1 MTTAT
6 TGTQAKILERV
17 SAAEEQ
23 LQQLIHGVR
32 LLEGGGE
39 LNLVL
44 PELHD
49 KATGRIDARKL
60 AAYMGVPLKRLA
72 DGLGLN
78 YKAIHQNP
86 SAGSSQA
93 ALKPV
98 KRGMEILH
106 QFFRTP
112 ATVRAWLNTAHP
124 DLEGHTALEMI
135 LAGNPKAVLR
145 ILENAVAG
153 VPV

>member
-1 MTTAT
+1 MRRV
-6 TGTQAKILERV
+6 LE
-17 SAAEEQ
+17 
-23 LQQLIHGVR
+23 GVR
-32 LLEGGGE
+32 LLYGGGG
-39 LNLVL
+39 LKLVL

-49 KATGRIDARKL
+49 KATGRIDGRKL

-72 DGLGLN
+72 DGLGVN

-86 SAGSSQA
+86 SAESCQA

-98 KRGMEILH
+98 KRCMEILH
-106 QFFRTP
+106 QFFRKP

-135 LAGNPKAVLR
+135 LAGNPEAVLR